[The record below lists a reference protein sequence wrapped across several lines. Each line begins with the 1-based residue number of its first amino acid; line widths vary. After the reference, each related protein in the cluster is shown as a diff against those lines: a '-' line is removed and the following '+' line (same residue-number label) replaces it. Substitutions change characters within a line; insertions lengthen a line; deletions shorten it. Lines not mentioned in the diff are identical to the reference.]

1 MSERRGAAAVM
12 VALVIIWGYAWV
24 LAKVALSYAAPLDL
38 ATMRTSIGVI
48 TLLPA
53 LLWLRRPLKPE
64 HPWHALAV
72 GVIQTCGFL
81 LLNNFALSMGE
92 PGRTAVLTFT
102 MPFWVLLFAW
112 PILGERIDL
121 PGWMGLL
128 LAADGLALLIEP
140 WKMHSELFPSVLAVL
155 AGVCWALGVVIAK
168 KLHNR
173 APVDAFNFTFWQM
186 LLGLLPMIV
195 VATATHTR
203 PIHWTPEFIV
213 VLLILSSIAT
223 AGGWMMWLY
232 VLHRLPAGT
241 TSMSSL
247 GVPVI
252 ALASSALQLG
262 ERPRATELAGMALIV
277 AALAVVSWDT
287 VRQHREIDP
296 QMGQE

>member
-1 MSERRGAAAVM
+1 MSQRRGAAIMM

-24 LAKVALSYAAPLDL
+24 LAKIGLRYCAPLDF
-38 ATMRTSIGVI
+38 ATLRTALGVL

-72 GVIQTCGFL
+72 GVIQTAGFL
-81 LLNNFALSMGE
+81 VLNNFALSMGE
-92 PGRTAVLTFT
+92 PGKTAVLTFT

-112 PILGERIDL
+112 PVLGERIDL

-128 LAADGLALLIEP
+128 LAAVGLTFLLQPWSMHAALL
-140 WKMHSELFPSVLAVL
+140 PSVLAVL

-186 LLGLLPMIV
+186 LFGVVPMMAI
-195 VATATHTR
+195 AAATHTR
-203 PIHWTPEFIV
+203 PIQWTAQFIV
-213 VLLILSSIAT
+213 VLLVLSSVAT

-252 ALASSALQLG
+252 ALASSAIQLG
-262 ERPRATELAGMALIV
+262 ERPHAAELAGMALI
-277 AALAVVSWDT
+277 ATALAIVSWDT
-287 VRQHREIDP
+287 VRQHREVDP